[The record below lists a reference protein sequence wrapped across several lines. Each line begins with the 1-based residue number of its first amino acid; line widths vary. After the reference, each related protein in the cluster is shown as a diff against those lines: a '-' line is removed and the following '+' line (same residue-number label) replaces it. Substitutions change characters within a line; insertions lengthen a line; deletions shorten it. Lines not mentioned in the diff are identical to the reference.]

1 MKRTNIF
8 ELLADKNR
16 NNMEKDIERILKV
29 YQNKCFFLSKF
40 LNTGFTLEEFFYQYC
55 FHDWEYKGRCLDLN
69 DFMETIGFDFMV
81 ISAKDNLNDFLTVI
95 EVIYN
100 FYMMSI
106 LYVETNEFKF
116 EYNYNSA
123 IDFKKLM
130 DSCLSDY
137 NHSAFYN
144 KEKKQVI
151 VIEDN
156 PEAIAVAENLEPEI
170 AFDVIRYNHNTL
182 KGDIKTKKHILTI
195 MGSELEPK
203 RKQLKSINGDLED
216 VIFFIL
222 NNANIRHNNISEI
235 DKNYRK
241 FIANMSD
248 VELEELY
255 DELYEMMLL
264 ANLELENTER
274 MPKMKQ
280 LKKYITSNT

>member
-8 ELLADKNR
+8 ELLEEKNKQSMEMNIQRIIKLYENYVFAATKSYDQLFTLKYMVSQYSFIFWKNR
-16 NNMEKDIERILKV
+16 
-29 YQNKCFFLSKF
+29 
-40 LNTGFTLEEFFYQYC
+40 
-55 FHDWEYKGRCLDLN
+55 GRCLDFE
-69 DFMETIGFDFMV
+69 DFMKTIDFDLMLNR
-81 ISAKDNLNDFLTVI
+81 AKYDLNSFLTVI

-100 FYMMSI
+100 FYYMSEKYI
-106 LYVETNEFKF
+106 NFLSDEFRTHVQMNELK
-116 EYNYNSA
+116 N
-123 IDFKKLM
+123 LM
-130 DSCLSDY
+130 DICLSDY
-137 NHSAFYN
+137 NYSAFYN
-144 KEKKQVI
+144 KEKEQLI
-151 VIEDN
+151 VVEDN
-156 PEAIAVAENLEPEI
+156 PQAVAVAENLESEL
-170 AFDVIRYNHNTL
+170 AFEVIRYNHHIL

-203 RKQLKSINGDLED
+203 RKQLKPINGDLED
-216 VIFFIL
+216 AIFFIL
-222 NNANIRHNNISEI
+222 NNANIRHNNISET

-280 LKKYITSNT
+280 LKKDITSNT